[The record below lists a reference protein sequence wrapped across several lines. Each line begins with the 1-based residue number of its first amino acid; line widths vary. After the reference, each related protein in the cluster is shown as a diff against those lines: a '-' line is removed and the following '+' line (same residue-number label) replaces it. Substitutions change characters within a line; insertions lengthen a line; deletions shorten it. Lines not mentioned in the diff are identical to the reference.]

1 MNGLAAHF
9 SFFLFVAGVLGGA
22 LNSVAGGGTFVLF
35 PALLVTG
42 VPAIP
47 ANATN
52 TVALWLGTAASTRAY
67 WHRLDASRRI
77 LVPMALAGIAGGAA
91 GALLLIHTPAST
103 FMHVVP
109 WLMLAA
115 TLLFTFGGHLSGVF
129 HSGVAQ
135 HAAPS
140 AIAWATLVEALVAL
154 YGGYF
159 GGGIGIMNL
168 ALLAALGMTDIHAMN
183 ALKVI
188 LVSVING
195 TAIVMFVATRT
206 IYWPQ
211 AIVATSGALLGGY
224 YGAHYAQRLPQTWV
238 RALVI
243 LTGALMTT
251 YFFAKAY

>member
-1 MNGLAAHF
+1 MNGLTAHVVL
-9 SFFLFVAGVLGGA
+9 FLFVAGALGGA

-67 WHRLDASRRI
+67 WHRLDTSRRI
-77 LVPMALAGIAGGAA
+77 LVPMVLAGIAGGAA

-103 FMHVVP
+103 FLHVVP

-115 TLLFTFGGHLSGVF
+115 TVLFTFGGRLAGVF

-135 HAAPS
+135 DAAAQ
-140 AIAWATLVEALVAL
+140 AIAGATLVEAVVAL

-168 ALLAALGMTDIHAMN
+168 ALLSALGMTDIHAMN

-195 TAIVMFVATRT
+195 TAIVTFVATRT
-206 IYWPQ
+206 VYWPH
-211 AIVATSGALLGGY
+211 AIVATTGALLGGY
-224 YGAHYAQRLPQTWV
+224 YGAHYAQRLPETWV

-243 LTGALMTT
+243 ITGALMTT
-251 YFFAKAY
+251 YFFVKAS